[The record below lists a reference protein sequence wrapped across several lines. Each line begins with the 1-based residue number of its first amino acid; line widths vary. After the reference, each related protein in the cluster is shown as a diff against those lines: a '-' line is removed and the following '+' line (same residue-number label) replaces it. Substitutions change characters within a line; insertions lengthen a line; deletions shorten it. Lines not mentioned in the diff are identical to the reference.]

1 MMEGENNMKETIK
14 LIGNTPLYHV
24 ENTNVYVKLEKYNI
38 GGSVKD
44 RAVLGML
51 EKAMERKEITSDT
64 VLVEATSGNT
74 GVALA
79 MLGAVYHIPVIIIM
93 PETMSMERRQLI
105 KAYGATLV
113 LTPGSKGMKGAM
125 EEMERLLNEHS
136 NYRCLSQFDNPDNPN
151 MHYETTGKEILE
163 QLPDVDIFV
172 AGIGTGGTFTGVS
185 KRLKEHNPDILCI
198 AGEPEKSAILSGR
211 EAGPHKIQGIGA
223 NFVPANFNRE
233 LADDILLISDQEA
246 IFETVR
252 FAKETGILV
261 GISSGANIALAKR
274 LSLRYP
280 GKKIVSIA
288 PDGGEKYLSVLDFD

>member
-1 MMEGENNMKETIK
+1 M
-14 LIGNTPLYHV
+14 
-24 ENTNVYVKLEKYNI
+24 KLEKYNI

-261 GISSGANIALAKR
+261 GISSGANIALATR

>member
-1 MMEGENNMKETIK
+1 MEGENNMKETIK

-51 EKAMERKEITSDT
+51 EKTMERKEITSDT

-280 GKKIVSIA
+280 GKKIVTIA

>member
-1 MMEGENNMKETIK
+1 MKETIK

-24 ENTNVYVKLEKYNI
+24 ENANVYVKLEKYNI

-280 GKKIVSIA
+280 GKKIVTIA